1 MLTPSTPEEAFQLL
15 QDLGAPPRLLRHHA
29 LVVEAADALLQELSK
44 AFLLRL
50 DSQAVLVGAALHD
63 AGKIRFPEELSGPGN
78 AHELEGQELL
88 VEAGAAPEVARF
100 CRTHARW
107 SDSDMRVEDL
117 LVAAADHLWRGK
129 RTEELERRLVE
140 AIAGATEFSRWEV
153 FAAADEIFSSVA
165 EAGEDRLQRSL
176 A

>member
-1 MLTPSTPEEAFQLL
+1 MLTPAAPAEALQLL
-15 QDLGAPPRLLRHHA
+15 QALGAPPRLLRHHEFVA
-29 LVVEAADALLQELSK
+29 EAADALLRELSK

-50 DSQAVLVGAALHD
+50 DSRTVLVGAALHD

-78 AHELEGQELL
+78 AHEQGGEGILL
-88 VEAGAAPEVARF
+88 DAGVAPEIARI

-107 SDSDMRVEDL
+107 SDSDARLEDL
-117 LVAAADHLWRGK
+117 LVAAADHLWRGM

-140 AIAGATEFSRWEV
+140 AIVDASEFSRWEV

-165 EAGEDRLQRSL
+165 EGGEDRLLRSL